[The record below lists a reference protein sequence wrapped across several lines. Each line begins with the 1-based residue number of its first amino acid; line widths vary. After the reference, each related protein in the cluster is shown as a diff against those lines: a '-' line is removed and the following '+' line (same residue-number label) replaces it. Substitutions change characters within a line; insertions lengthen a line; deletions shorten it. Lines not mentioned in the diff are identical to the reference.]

1 MHREDFPMIKDNLVY
16 FDNGA
21 TTFKPKVVLDSMND
35 YYTNYCAN
43 AHRGDY
49 KISQIASD
57 KYEET
62 RNIIKEFINAKSP
75 NEIVFTSGNTESIN
89 LLVFGYFKKIL
100 SKDDEVLITKSEH
113 ASNVLPWFILEKSI
127 GIKVKYIPLTEQKEL
142 SLSNLNS
149 VITPKTKVISIAH
162 ITNVIGDI
170 RPIKDITSLAHKK
183 GITVLIDG
191 AQSIA
196 HTKVDVS
203 DIDVDFYTFSSHKLY
218 GPTGVGVIYGKYDLL
233 SQVDPL
239 NYGGGMNSLFEEN
252 GYYELKPLPLR
263 LEGGTPNIA
272 GVIGLGSAIKYI
284 KNIGIDKIEEYELN
298 LRNYLISKLKQL
310 DFITIYN
317 EFAQGPTVAFN
328 IKGVFSQDTSIYL
341 DKYNICI
348 RAGNHCA
355 KILKDEI
362 NIRNTCRISLALYN
376 TKEEIDLLIN
386 VLKNS
391 KNIWQEIL

>member
-75 NEIVFTSGNTESIN
+75 DEIVFTSGNTESIN

-203 DIDVDFYTFSSHKLY
+203 DMDVDFYTFSSHKLY

-233 SQVDPL
+233 SQVEPL

>member
-196 HTKVDVS
+196 HTKVDAS
-203 DIDVDFYTFSSHKLY
+203 DMDVDFYTFSSHKLY

>member
-196 HTKVDVS
+196 HTKVDAS
-203 DIDVDFYTFSSHKLY
+203 DMDVDFYTFSSHKLY
-218 GPTGVGVIYGKYDLL
+218 GQTEVGVIYGKYDLL

>member
-203 DIDVDFYTFSSHKLY
+203 DMDVDFYTFSSHKLY